1 MVCTI
6 YVKSEINLHFWSANL
21 KLSRNIDPILVR
33 RNSSHNLLFDRQS
46 EDQETDAIFALR
58 SPFLSLFFLNYNTLA
73 SFPHPLALSSQNSL
87 ETEFGKEYH
96 PDH

>member
-1 MVCTI
+1 MR
-6 YVKSEINLHFWSANL
+6 SSLSDPHF
-21 KLSRNIDPILVR
+21 
-33 RNSSHNLLFDRQS
+33 
-46 EDQETDAIFALR
+46 
-58 SPFLSLFFLNYNTLA
+58 SPFFLNYNTLA